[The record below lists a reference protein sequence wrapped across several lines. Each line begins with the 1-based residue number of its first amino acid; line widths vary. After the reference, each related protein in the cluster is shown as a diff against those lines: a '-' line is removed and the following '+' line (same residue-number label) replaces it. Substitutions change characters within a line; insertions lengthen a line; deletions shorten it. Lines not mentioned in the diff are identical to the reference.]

1 MLFQHQKLEFISI
14 FVFYMKYLTI
24 LLSTYILALSFV
36 TCSDTVANKLMD
48 KESVELTQDFDHGN
62 HSHSEEADVCS
73 PFCSCQCCQVTVD
86 VFKLS
91 TFNLRL
97 ELILL
102 EEISSI
108 NHDISQDVLQS
119 LYQPPIV

>member
-1 MLFQHQKLEFISI
+1 MNYVTFILSI
-14 FVFYMKYLTI
+14 
-24 LLSTYILALSFV
+24 YILALSFV
-36 TCSDTVANKLMD
+36 TCSDTTAD
-48 KESVELTQDFDHGN
+48 SFFSEDETDFDQEN
-62 HSHSEEADVCS
+62 HSHSEDIDSCS

-86 VFKLS
+86 VFHFS
-91 TFNLRL
+91 TFNLSL

-108 NHDISQDVLQS
+108 HNDLCQEVYQS